1 MAIRKYL
8 ARDHKFYISI
18 DNRATWTPI
27 SGIATWGFTI
37 DNNDEDVSTTDSGG
51 WGSSMYTQHTASLSL
66 EGFFLVDSLTG
77 DRDQGQLL
85 AERAATK
92 VGYDAYRDIKI
103 EAVPT
108 ISGVQS
114 TAIGSI
120 IVTGTI
126 ALGDMGGAVTD
137 VDPWNVE
144 VAVDGKPTGSGIYDV
159 F

>member
-1 MAIRKYL
+1 M
-8 ARDHKFYISI
+8 SI

>member
-8 ARDHKFYISI
+8 ARDHKFYIST